1 MRMIIRYSSSAL
13 SFYQAGENQA
23 WFSRGGIGGKQMV
36 FIISKK
42 KGIFL
47 EVWEIM
53 CNFASGL

>member
-1 MRMIIRYSSSAL
+1 MIIRYSSSAL

-23 WFSRGGIGGKQMV
+23 LVFMGGDRRKINGV
-36 FIISKK
+36 YNLKK
-42 KGIFL
+42 KWGIFL